1 MGYVSKRIYRFRDAR
16 ERRIADVTLPYRQ
29 EIHRLAGGMRWLL
42 IGVLL
47 AVTAERSLSVEV
59 TGCEWKDVE
68 MKCPTGQQL
77 HISSAYYGR
86 KNNSLTCTD
95 VDPVPPK
102 TCWQDVTS
110 VIKKKCT
117 GSTGC
122 SLDVTNELTEV
133 DPCKGYHKYVTVDW
147 ICKTGGKQTGTGCE
161 YDKIDIK
168 CSSGA
173 PTITA
178 AHYGRKE
185 HRVCADVEMPKR
197 NCWFPV
203 KDSLEELCDKA
214 TNECK
219 VDVSNSN
226 FWADPCWAI
235 AKYVTINYE
244 CEASAQSLQA
254 ADLADNEKEAI
265 IDNINKMDDKLKAM
279 AEHPE
284 NFTKELKPFEAK
296 DVKLTDKQKAEIE
309 KLKKEEEA
317 KKKKEEADNKNK
329 DGEDKKKKEEAEK
342 KKKEEE
348 EKKKKEE
355 EVAKKKKEEEEKK
368 KKEAEL
374 KKQKEEAE
382 KKKKEAEEKKKK
394 EEEEKKKKEEAAKKK
409 KEEEEK
415 KKKEEEEA
423 KKKKAAEDKKKK
435 EEEEKKKKEEA
446 EKKKKE
452 EEEKKKKEEE

>member
-1 MGYVSKRIYRFRDAR
+1 MG
-16 ERRIADVTLPYRQ
+16 
-29 EIHRLAGGMRWLL
+29 
-42 IGVLL
+42 
-47 AVTAERSLSVEV
+47 
-59 TGCEWKDVE
+59 
-68 MKCPTGQQL
+68 
-77 HISSAYYGR
+77 
-86 KNNSLTCTD
+86 
-95 VDPVPPK
+95 
-102 TCWQDVTS
+102 
-110 VIKKKCT
+110 
-117 GSTGC
+117 
-122 SLDVTNELTEV
+122 
-133 DPCKGYHKYVTVDW
+133 GYHKYVTVDW

-317 KKKKEEADNKNK
+317 KKKKEEADNK
-329 DGEDKKKKEEAEK
+329 
-342 KKKEEE
+342 KKEEE

-394 EEEEKKKKEEAAKKK
+394 EEEE
-409 KEEEEK
+409 
-415 KKKEEEEA
+415 A

-446 EKKKKE
+446 ERKKKEEEEKKKKE
-452 EEEKKKKEEE
+452 EEEKKKKEEEEKKKKEEEEK